1 MKKRVLNVLLSVVV
15 ATSMMFTLTACGK
28 KSLDSWVNSK
38 AATTTVDYMNENL
51 DGMTVA
57 FEADGDVFSMVFTL
71 DETIEVAEGAE
82 EAMAQVFDTQKAQF
96 ESIRDELIKET
107 GNSNVSVRV
116 VYING
121 DGSEIFSTEF

>member
-1 MKKRVLNVLLSVVV
+1 MLFH
-15 ATSMMFTLTACGK
+15 ALT
-28 KSLDSWVNSK
+28 
-38 AATTTVDYMNENL
+38 Y
-51 DGMTVA
+51 
-57 FEADGDVFSMVFTL
+57 

-116 VYING
+116 VYVNG
-121 DGSEIFSTEF
+121 EGSEIFSTEF

>member
-28 KSLDSWVNSK
+28 KSLDSWVNST

-96 ESIRDELIKET
+96 ESIRGELIKET

-116 VYING
+116 VYVNG
-121 DGSEIFSTEF
+121 DGSAIFSTEF

>member
-28 KSLDSWVNSK
+28 KSLDSWVNST

-116 VYING
+116 VYVNG